1 MCGQAAAQAPIPFP
15 KFTVGL
21 DAAKK
26 PQEVALSLQILFLM
40 TIVSLAPSFLV
51 LMTCFTRIVIV
62 LAFVRNALGTMQMPP
77 NQVIVGF
84 ALFLTFLVMAPI
96 FKKINNEAL
105 QPYLKGTI
113 PQTAAMDKGL
123 KPLREFMLKQT
134 REKDLALIIK
144 VAKVKRPRTPDD
156 VPTYCIIPAFCM
168 SELKTAFEIGFAIY
182 IPFIVIDMVIAT
194 TLMSMGMI
202 MLPPMLISLPFKIL
216 LFVMVD
222 GWHLVVRSLLYSFKV

>member
-1 MCGQAAAQAPIPFP
+1 M
-15 KFTVGL
+15 

-40 TIVSLAPSFLV
+40 TIISLAPSFLV

-77 NQVIVGF
+77 NQVLVGF
-84 ALFLTFLVMAPI
+84 ALFLTFLIMAPI

-105 QPYLKGTI
+105 QPYLKGNIT
-113 PQTAAMDKGL
+113 QAAAAEKGI

-156 VPTYCIIPAFCM
+156 VPTYCIIPAFAM